1 MRLLKDLV
9 LRTSERLGYQ
19 ILHRDYFERERAAVA
34 EDAARKIA
42 AEKAHAAVEIA
53 RARELAQE
61 ASERAERLEAETWSD
76 ISADTQI
83 SMASS
88 CRPLLPISPQ
98 AAWSEMPRSIAAL
111 ANAIAASAAFNN
123 EVLPYFPEYPT
134 RSFISADARAYLYA
148 LIRSLKPARVA
159 EIGTLFA
166 GTSEVIARALWEN
179 GTGAL
184 HTIDPF
190 GARRAPPV
198 LKRWPQALRAITTFR
213 PVNSMEFF
221 ARIALS
227 GQRLDMVLIDGDHDY
242 EFALFDIQMAA
253 RVLQPGGILLIDNVD
268 QSGPFEAAGRFMSA
282 NPEWT
287 KLENGKPLYGEPFNR
302 EGRASLPGTNLI
314 LLQAPQEFI
323 VRAAPVSWGQK
334 AVACSAIDGFEL
346 ELGPCPH
353 GGRLHYQ
360 AWLRA
365 FGDSAARIEEF
376 TAAGAISVAAAPT
389 GQKLVHPFKAPLRS
403 EFPRLFSDSSHTF
416 EVELAWRSTSGAG
429 LGLARLPQP
438 IPAGIAVS
446 QT

>member
-1 MRLLKDLV
+1 MRFLKDLV
-9 LRTSERLGYQ
+9 LRTSERLGYV
-19 ILHRDYFERERAAVA
+19 ILHRDRFEQERAA
-34 EDAARKIA
+34 AAKGA
-42 AEKAHAAVEIA
+42 ALETTG
-53 RARELAQE
+53 AREPAV
-61 ASERAERLEAETWSD
+61 SP
-76 ISADTQI
+76 
-83 SMASS
+83 

-98 AAWSEMPRSIAAL
+98 ATWAEAPQSIAAL
-111 ANAIAASAAFNN
+111 ASAIASSAAFTD
-123 EVLPYFPEYPT
+123 EVLPYFLEYPA
-134 RSFISADARAYLYA
+134 RSFISAEARAYLYA

-179 GTGAL
+179 GTGTL

-190 GARRAPPV
+190 GAGRAPSV
-198 LKRWPQALRAITTFR
+198 LKRWPQALRAITTFQ
-213 PVNSMEFF
+213 PINSMEFF
-221 ARIALS
+221 ARVALS
-227 GQRLDMVLIDGDHDY
+227 GQRLDMVLVDGDHDY

-268 QSGPFEAAGRFMSA
+268 QSGPFEAAGRFMST

-287 KLENGKPLYGEPFNR
+287 KLENGKPPDDEPFSR

-314 LLQAPQEFI
+314 LLQAPREFI

-334 AVACSAIDGFEL
+334 AVACSAIEGFEL
-346 ELGPCPH
+346 ELGPCSC
-353 GGRLHYQ
+353 GGTLHYQ

-376 TAAGAISVAAAPT
+376 TVTGAINVAATPT
-389 GQKLVHPFKAPLRS
+389 GQKLIHPFKAPLRS
-403 EFPRLFSDSSHTF
+403 EFPRMFSDSSHTF
-416 EVELAWRSTSGAG
+416 ELELAWRSTSTAG
-429 LGLARLPQP
+429 LGLTRLPQP